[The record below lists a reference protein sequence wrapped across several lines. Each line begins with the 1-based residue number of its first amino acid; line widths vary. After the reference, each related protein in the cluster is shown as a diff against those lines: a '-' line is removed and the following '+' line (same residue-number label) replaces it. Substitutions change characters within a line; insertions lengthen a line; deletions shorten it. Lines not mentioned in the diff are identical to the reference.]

1 KTYVWTRCR
10 ASSSSPGLV
19 ITYTR
24 TISVTIDVSNRD
36 GLNRWACGSSR
47 DRSRLDRWS
56 GSKLDRGC
64 ESRLGRRGRLAPLP
78 SGWDRILSG
87 ASRSSTRAPT
97 TLWSLGWSCYSGW
110 ISAGRHQCG
119 AHYVCKTAKIYSV
132 EQTSFQTQAASGKTP
147 PTKNTRK
154 ESDPCIPY
162 IPPLLSSKPVVS
174 CPDKARRCATRE
186 GEQGQLIAW
195 HKLRGFTPEWLVE
208 AGTMREHQTT
218 CKATT
223 RGEGSSAA
231 ARG

>member
-1 KTYVWTRCR
+1 MYVWTRCR
-10 ASSSSPGLV
+10 ASSSNPGLV
-19 ITYTR
+19 IVKDITR
-24 TISVTIDVSNRD
+24 TDISVTIDVSNRD

-64 ESRLGRRGRLAPLP
+64 ESRLGRRWRLAPLP
-78 SGWDRILSG
+78 SGWDRSG
-87 ASRSSTRAPT
+87 RWRWSFVRRSRSSTRALT
-97 TLWSLGWSCYSGW
+97 TLWSLGWSICFSYSGW

-147 PTKNTRK
+147 P
-154 ESDPCIPY
+154 Y

-186 GEQGQLIAW
+186 GEQGQLIA
-195 HKLRGFTPEWLVE
+195 PEWLVE